1 MFKEQPMAFPGSA
14 KNRPCY
20 MFLEILNIK
29 GHPIALMVQELPRFR
44 WMGGFAY
51 WWSFIGM
58 GLRLKPAQQACLIT
72 HKPERPAGCW
82 TLSCLNHLH
91 CKSTG
96 KVVPSKLPP
105 STTKICWHG
114 CALTTNAIYNVN
126 LLARLSPQ
134 LLPFTM
140 NLLARLC
147 PLVYRH
153 LQSNSAGKV
162 VPSTLSPFTV

>member
-1 MFKEQPMAFPGSA
+1 MVKNSA
-14 KNRPCY
+14 SRHKTNY
-20 MFLEILNIK
+20 IDIFADILNTECTK
-29 GHPIALMVQELPRFR
+29 IAVLVQKLRWFC
-44 WMGGFAY
+44 WMGRFAY
-51 WWSFIGM
+51 WWSFIIK

-126 LLARLSPQ
+126 LLARLSLQ
-134 LLPFTM
+134 LLPFIM
-140 NLLARLC
+140 NLVAKLC
-147 PLVYRH
+147 PQHYRH
-153 LQSNSAGKV
+153 LQCKSAGKDV
-162 VPSTLSPFTV
+162 LLQLSPFTM